1 MQYHLLLTFYYTS
14 LSYDFQVDLLAVLL
28 NMPKGYYIKHPQ
40 NIDRN
45 GIQHMVYL
53 YITKHS
59 TRESFEIIIITIT
72 KCVRLTIQAPLKKNP
87 QIVTLRHSER
97 HTMQAQILATCENAQ
112 SKITNSWR

>member
-1 MQYHLLLTFYYTS
+1 M
-14 LSYDFQVDLLAVLL
+14 DLLAILL
-28 NMPKGYYIKHPQ
+28 NMPKGYIKHPQ

-53 YITKHS
+53 YITKHC

-72 KCVRLTIQAPLKKNP
+72 SCVRLTIQAPLKNP